1 MRELP
6 SPTSEIVCEPPLYRN
21 PFVLQYSSA
30 GERTGCGKMEV
41 AKSSYGFTQEP
52 TEILVLVVQLSHKI
66 SNNYVCHSMQVRRL
80 LHVPVRGDPIVITL

>member
-41 AKSSYGFTQEP
+41 AISSYGFTQEP
-52 TEILVLVVQLSHKI
+52 TWIVQLSHKI

-80 LHVPVRGDPIVITL
+80 LHVPVRADPIVITL